1 VREFHVESVCEVYKR
16 YNNGLSDVE
25 TEVGSVSFLSDGEEL
40 IELVDCREGNDS
52 VVMVVYDVLW
62 DGRPAP

>member
-1 VREFHVESVCEVYKR
+1 VYKR

-25 TEVGSVSFLSDGEEL
+25 TEVGSVSFLSVGEEL